1 MKPLIFLLLISFS
14 AKAQVFKSPVDAP
27 IKTTVKEILIPA
39 QSMSLIDSIPKPIWK
54 TTMSPDR
61 IVSASL
67 MLSKA
72 DGSIIIIDSAWKM
85 NVKKEFDKVAVI
97 YPDSTRVIYRV
108 VDRHPKDTLIT
119 IPFEITKKRFDAA
132 QKIKLEIIR

>member
-1 MKPLIFLLLISFS
+1 MKPLILSISIILSFS
-14 AKAQVFKSPVDAP
+14 AKAQSDSLPKSV
-27 IKTTVKEILIPA
+27 
-39 QSMSLIDSIPKPIWK
+39 WK
-54 TTMSPDR
+54 TTISPDR
-61 IVSASL
+61 IVSVSL

-85 NVKKEFDKVAVI
+85 NVRKELDKVAVI

-119 IPFEITKKRFDAA
+119 IPFEISKKTFDGA
-132 QKIKLEIIR
+132 QNIKLEIIR